1 LIAEDHG
8 NSFAK
13 IFSATDMIR
22 YFNRHKIGE
31 VIPYVL
37 TNEMAMMATSLND
50 RLWLA
55 GDENEDFAF
64 IMSTDIPRGIPPIV
78 RELTAALQIEP
89 PLNAVGP
96 FRYWDDRRKRTFWQ
110 TVQHWWET
118 LRWEP
123 FYIHYRPVQPGDP
136 DYDYAPYEET
146 WVWLRPE
153 GTGYVEAPKVSVS
166 R

>member
-1 LIAEDHG
+1 
-8 NSFAK
+8 
-13 IFSATDMIR
+13 MIR
-22 YFNRHKIGE
+22 YFHRALNPIQHEGVNI
-31 VIPYVL
+31 
-37 TNEMAMMATSLND
+37 MARFGTTLND
-50 RLWLA
+50 TLWLA
-55 GDENEDFAF
+55 GDEDENFAF
-64 IMSTDIPRGIPPIV
+64 VMTTDIPPGIPPIV
-78 RELTAALQIEP
+78 RLHTAGLQIEP

-153 GTGYVEAPKVSVS
+153 GEGYVEAPKVSITTPP
-166 R
+166 